1 MIGSMRAILIILLVV
16 ATLGLSGAGFLL
28 LKNRQAEPVIKEIP
42 KTYVMVPNMDLLRG
56 HVIGPGDLAWME
68 WPSESANNFISSKQK
83 ENSLLSKYNGRVAR
97 LEISAKTPILEK
109 NFISKDAAG
118 GLISLLL
125 QPGKRAYTISV
136 GIDTGGAGFIVPGDY
151 VDIVLI
157 QNIRDKLPRSNSK
170 PKSVGLTDQVL
181 NAAAETILNNVK
193 VIAVGAKTY
202 VARTSADTEVTPVE
216 TITVEV
222 DQAESEKLALAKTMG
237 SLSVVLRSLAF
248 EPDSKENSY
257 VSDTSASKVLD
268 KVVEE
273 AQKNAEE
280 EEGSG
285 SDQNRPSR
293 KKSIT
298 IYSGRNVTEQ
308 KVAPR

>member
-1 MIGSMRAILIILLVV
+1 MVSMRIFLIILLVFS
-16 ATLGLSGAGFLL
+16 TLGLSGAGFLL
-28 LKNRQAEPVIKEIP
+28 LKNRKAEPVVKEIP
-42 KTYVMVPNMDLLRG
+42 KTYVMVPNVDLLRG
-56 HVIGPGDLAWME
+56 HVIGPGDLVWME
-68 WPSESANNFISSKQK
+68 WPSESANNFVSSKQK
-83 ENSLLSKYNGRVAR
+83 EDALLSRFNGRVAR

-170 PKSVGLTDQVL
+170 SKSVGLTDQVL
-181 NAAAETILNNVK
+181 NAAAETLLKNVK

-202 VARTSADTEVTPVE
+202 VARTSSDTEVTPVE

-222 DQAESEKLALAKTMG
+222 GQVESEKLALAKTMG
-237 SLSVVLRSLAF
+237 SLSVVLRSLSF
-248 EPDSKENSY
+248 EPDSNTIGY
-257 VSDTSASKVLD
+257 VSDTNASKVLN
-268 KVVEE
+268 KVMVE

-280 EEGSG
+280 ETGSTSNKDG
-285 SDQNRPSR
+285 KSR

-298 IYSGRNVTEQ
+298 IYSGRNVIEQ
-308 KVAPR
+308 KVSPR